1 MTTIP
6 NPDTWMDVFTILM
19 VALIAA
25 VPAILAHRNHRAL
38 KEITGQ
44 VVNGHKDSPPLRAD
58 LDRALAAIEAMAHDI
73 KSLRA
78 DVATEEDRRRSQ
90 IQDLASDVDRM
101 RRRP

>member
-1 MTTIP
+1 MNTVP
-6 NPDTWMDVFTILM
+6 FNPENLLDVFTIIM

-25 VPAILAHRNHRAL
+25 VPSWLAARNH
-38 KEITGQ
+38 KTIKDIKNQ
-44 VVNGHKDSPPLRAD
+44 VVNGHTSPLRDD
-58 LDRALAAIEAMAHDI
+58 LDRALAAIESLAHDI

-78 DVATEEDRRRSQ
+78 DVAMEESRRMAQ

>member
-1 MTTIP
+1 VNTIP
-6 NPDTWMDVFTILM
+6 DPENWLDVFTIIM

-25 VPAILAHRNHRAL
+25 VPSWLAHRNH
-38 KEITGQ
+38 KTINDIKSQ
-44 VVNGHKDSPPLRAD
+44 VVNGHSSPMRSD
-58 LDRALAAIEAMAHDI
+58 LDKAIAAIEALGHDI

-78 DVATEEDRRRSQ
+78 AVADEEDRRRAQ